1 MIVEK
6 LLELIVLKDLLRD
19 YTKDKEYADFLDK
32 EYNVQKMQNRF
43 LELGKEF
50 LNEYALNK
58 TEKSEE
64 HDQQLNTMY

>member
-1 MIVEK
+1 MTIGK
-6 LLELIVLKDLLRD
+6 LLELIVLKDVLRD
-19 YTKDKEYADFLDK
+19 YTKDKEYANFLDE
-32 EYNVQKMQNRF
+32 EYNVQKMENRF

-64 HDQQLNTMY
+64 NL

>member
-1 MIVEK
+1 MTIEK
-6 LLELIVLKDLLRD
+6 LLELIVLKDVLRD

-32 EYNVQKMQNRF
+32 EYNVQKMENRF

-64 HDQQLNTMY
+64 NL

>member
-19 YTKDKEYADFLDK
+19 YIKDKEYADFLDK

>member
-64 HDQQLNTMY
+64 HD

>member
-1 MIVEK
+1 MIIEK

-19 YTKDKEYADFLDK
+19 YTKDKEYANFLDE
-32 EYNVQKMQNRF
+32 EYNVQKMENRF

-64 HDQQLNTMY
+64 NL

>member
-32 EYNVQKMQNRF
+32 EYNVQKMENRF

-64 HDQQLNTMY
+64 HD

>member
-1 MIVEK
+1 MTIGK

-32 EYNVQKMQNRF
+32 EYNVQKMENRF

-64 HDQQLNTMY
+64 HD

>member
-1 MIVEK
+1 MIIEK

-19 YTKDKEYADFLDK
+19 YSKDKEYANFLDT
-32 EYNVQKMQNRF
+32 EYNVQKMENRF

-64 HDQQLNTMY
+64 NL

>member
-1 MIVEK
+1 MIIEK

-19 YTKDKEYADFLDK
+19 YAKDKEYANFLDE
-32 EYNVQKMQNRF
+32 EYDVQKMENRF

-64 HDQQLNTMY
+64 HD

>member
-6 LLELIVLKDLLRD
+6 MLELILLQEVF
-19 YTKDKEYADFLDK
+19 YSYNNNI
-32 EYNVQKMQNRF
+32 EYNEFLRKNYNIEKINNRY

-50 LNEYALNK
+50 LNPYALNK

-64 HDQQLNTMY
+64 HD

>member
-6 LLELIVLKDLLRD
+6 LLELIILKDLLRD
-19 YTKDKEYADFLDK
+19 YIKDKEYADFLDK

-43 LELGKEF
+43 LELGEEF

-64 HDQQLNTMY
+64 HD

>member
-1 MIVEK
+1 MIIEK

-19 YTKDKEYADFLDK
+19 YTKDKEYANFLDE
-32 EYNVQKMQNRF
+32 EYNVQKMENRF

-58 TEKSEE
+58 TEKSEK
-64 HDQQLNTMY
+64 NISS

>member
-1 MIVEK
+1 M
-6 LLELIVLKDLLRD
+6 LELLLLQEIFYVYNND
-19 YTKDKEYADFLDK
+19 I
-32 EYNVQKMQNRF
+32 EYNEFLRKHYNIEKINERY

-64 HDQQLNTMY
+64 NL

>member
-1 MIVEK
+1 MTIEK
-6 LLELIVLKDLLRD
+6 LLELIVLKDVLRD

-32 EYNVQKMQNRF
+32 EYNVQKMENRF

-58 TEKSEE
+58 TEKSE
-64 HDQQLNTMY
+64 

>member
-1 MIVEK
+1 MIIEK

-19 YTKDKEYADFLDK
+19 YAKDKEYANFLDE
-32 EYNVQKMQNRF
+32 EYDVQKMENRF

-58 TEKSEE
+58 TEKSEK
-64 HDQQLNTMY
+64 NISS

>member
-1 MIVEK
+1 MTIKK
-6 LLELIVLKDLLRD
+6 LLELIVLKDVLRD
-19 YTKDKEYADFLDK
+19 YAKDKEYADFLDK
-32 EYNVQKMQNRF
+32 EYDVQKMEDRF

-64 HDQQLNTMY
+64 NL

>member
-19 YTKDKEYADFLDK
+19 YIKDKEYADFLDK

-64 HDQQLNTMY
+64 HD

>member
-19 YTKDKEYADFLDK
+19 YIKDKEYADFLDK
-32 EYNVQKMQNRF
+32 EYDVQKMQNRF
-43 LELGKEF
+43 LELGEEF

-64 HDQQLNTMY
+64 HD

>member
-6 LLELIVLKDLLRD
+6 MLELILLQEIFYSFNND
-19 YTKDKEYADFLDK
+19 I
-32 EYNVQKMQNRF
+32 EYNKFLNKNYNIEKINSRY

-64 HDQQLNTMY
+64 NL

>member
-32 EYNVQKMQNRF
+32 EYNVQKMENRF
-43 LELGKEF
+43 LELGEEF

-64 HDQQLNTMY
+64 HD

>member
-1 MIVEK
+1 MIIEK

-19 YTKDKEYADFLDK
+19 YAKDKEYANFLDT
-32 EYNVQKMQNRF
+32 EYNVQKMENRF

-58 TEKSEE
+58 TEKSEK
-64 HDQQLNTMY
+64 DISS

>member
-19 YTKDKEYADFLDK
+19 YTKDKVYADFLDK

-64 HDQQLNTMY
+64 HD

>member
-1 MIVEK
+1 MTIGK
-6 LLELIVLKDLLRD
+6 LLELIVLKDVLRD

-32 EYNVQKMQNRF
+32 EYNVQKMENRF

-64 HDQQLNTMY
+64 NL

>member
-1 MIVEK
+1 MTIEK
-6 LLELIVLKDLLRD
+6 LLELIVLKDVLRD

-32 EYNVQKMQNRF
+32 EYNVQKMENRF

-58 TEKSEE
+58 TEKSEK
-64 HDQQLNTMY
+64 NISS

>member
-1 MIVEK
+1 MITEK

-19 YTKDKEYADFLDK
+19 YNKDKEYANFLDE
-32 EYNVQKMQNRF
+32 EYNVQKMENRF
-43 LELGKEF
+43 LELGEEF

-64 HDQQLNTMY
+64 NISS

>member
-1 MIVEK
+1 MIIEK

-19 YTKDKEYADFLDK
+19 YAKDKEYANFLDK
-32 EYNVQKMQNRF
+32 EYNVQKMKNRF

-58 TEKSEE
+58 TEKSEK
-64 HDQQLNTMY
+64 NISS

>member
-1 MIVEK
+1 MIIEK

-19 YTKDKEYADFLDK
+19 YAKDKEYANFLDE
-32 EYNVQKMQNRF
+32 EYNVQKMENRF

-58 TEKSEE
+58 TEKSEK
-64 HDQQLNTMY
+64 NISS

>member
-19 YTKDKEYADFLDK
+19 YTKDK

-64 HDQQLNTMY
+64 HD

>member
-6 LLELIVLKDLLRD
+6 MLELILLQEIFYSFNND
-19 YTKDKEYADFLDK
+19 M
-32 EYNVQKMQNRF
+32 EYNEFLSKNYDLEKINNRY

-64 HDQQLNTMY
+64 HD

>member
-6 LLELIVLKDLLRD
+6 LLELIILKDVLKD
-19 YTKDKEYADFLDK
+19 YTKDEEYANFLDK
-32 EYNVQKMQNRF
+32 EYNVQKMENRF

-50 LNEYALNK
+50 LNNYALNK

-64 HDQQLNTMY
+64 HD

>member
-1 MIVEK
+1 MIIEK

-19 YTKDKEYADFLDK
+19 YAKDKEYANFLDE

-58 TEKSEE
+58 TEKSEK
-64 HDQQLNTMY
+64 DISS